1 MTRGHRLKR
10 ELLAILFPERCVC
23 CDKVIPPLIGCCDT
37 CRQGL
42 SLIVPPV
49 CENCGA
55 GLDECVCHRHHRH
68 FERCAAPFYY
78 EGTVRRGILRLKE
91 QNDPQIAEF
100 FAGYMAQVVRREYS
114 TWRFDWIIP
123 VPLTES
129 RKKGRG
135 FNQSERLAKCLSAE
149 LGIPVSTC
157 LRKIS
162 ETRPQKELS
171 AVERSGNLLGAFD
184 VAGADISGTRILL
197 VDDLATTGST
207 LDECAKTLKVY
218 GASQVY
224 AVTAARTR
232 FFKDDPGSGDCTRG
246 TA

>member
-1 MTRGHRLKR
+1 MAFRLDYPCTFNGIQEKRTGVKSKR
-10 ELLAILFPERCVC
+10 ESGKMLVC
-23 CDKVIPPLIGCCDT
+23 SVGD
-37 CRQGL
+37 
-42 SLIVPPV
+42 
-49 CENCGA
+49 NW
-55 GLDECVCHRHHRH
+55 
-68 FERCAAPFYY
+68 FY
-78 EGTVRRGILRLKE
+78 
-91 QNDPQIAEF
+91 
-100 FAGYMAQVVRREYS
+100 
-114 TWRFDWIIP
+114 
-123 VPLTES
+123 
-129 RKKGRG
+129 
-135 FNQSERLAKCLSAE
+135 LSAQ
-149 LGIPVSTC
+149 GIRNC
-157 LRKIS
+157 LRKVS